1 MEKVKLTV
9 VGITYSQV
17 HQDAYAL
24 ILAQE
29 DGPFRI
35 PVVVG
40 VAEAQ
45 SIAVRLESVIPPRPL
60 PHDVMV
66 ALCQGFGIA
75 LDEVFIYKFEEGI
88 FLSELHM
95 SSNDKQISIDS
106 RTSDAIALAMRTGA
120 PIYTTREVV
129 EQTGFIVSEDGTY
142 KKGKG
147 TSRKRRVVLKNEPK
161 LTSLSIP
168 QLEKMLAICVERE
181 EYERAGE
188 IKAEID
194 RKRNE

>member
-24 ILAQE
+24 ILAEE

-35 PVVVG
+35 PIVVG

-66 ALCQGFGIA
+66 ALCQGFGIS

-95 SSNDKQISIDS
+95 SSNDRQISIDS

-120 PIYTTREVV
+120 PIYATREVV
-129 EQTGFIVSEDGTY
+129 EQTGFIVSEETQGT
-142 KKGKG
+142 KGKG
-147 TSRKRRVVLKNEPK
+147 SSRKRRAVLKKEPK
-161 LTSLSIP
+161 LTNLSIP
-168 QLEKMLAICVERE
+168 QLEKMLAACVERE

>member
-1 MEKVKLTV
+1 MEKVKLSV

-24 ILAQE
+24 ILAEE
-29 DGPFRI
+29 DGPYRI
-35 PVVVG
+35 PIVVG

-60 PHDVMV
+60 PHDIMV
-66 ALCQGFGIA
+66 VLCQGFGIA

-95 SSNDKQISIDS
+95 SSNDRQISIDS

-120 PIYTTREVV
+120 PIYATREVV
-129 EQTGFIVSEDGTY
+129 EETGFIVSEET
-142 KKGKG
+142 KCKEGKG
-147 TSRKRRVVLKNEPK
+147 ASRKRRVVLKKEPK
-161 LTSLSIP
+161 LTNLSIP
-168 QLEKMLAICVERE
+168 QLEKMLAACVERE